1 AELQWEVVQEEV
13 RRALLAEVA
22 RQAGGSAVAV
32 AEASARLTFEG
43 WFHHEP
49 GRIWIE
55 HGCQYDPENAFR
67 YQLRRRFADL
77 PEEVLEAEVDLPLGT
92 FFQRYLYNSFGSITF
107 IVPTSRS
114 NFRYFRWLVLNRPRL
129 LANIFTR
136 HVPFFLQ

>member
-1 AELQWEVVQEEV
+1 GHPLFVRGLAEVLEAGHRLVRIAGNHDAELQWAVVQGEV

-22 RQAGGSAVAV
+22 GQAGGSAVAV

-92 FFQRYLYNSFGSITF
+92 FFQRYLYNSFGS
-107 IVPTSRS
+107 
-114 NFRYFRWLVLNRPRL
+114 
-129 LANIFTR
+129 
-136 HVPFFLQ
+136 